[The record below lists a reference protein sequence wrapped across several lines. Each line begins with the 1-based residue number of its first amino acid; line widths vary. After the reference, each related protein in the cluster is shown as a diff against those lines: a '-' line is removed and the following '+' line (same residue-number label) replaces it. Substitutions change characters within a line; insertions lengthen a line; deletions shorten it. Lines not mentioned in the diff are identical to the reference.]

1 MPRLLRVALLMTFT
15 REPLSTMHPVISVPC
30 TSTLIAV
37 FWWTM
42 VVGPLVDS
50 VIEVLRN
57 CVLRHMQPAFHC
69 LSKIWHQIE
78 EFAHGENNREIRK
91 CLAYWVDFWWGVLCD
106 CCRCAIL
113 AHPFDICLIGLCNP
127 GFRRFVYLV
136 LVLPLGHL
144 GMTVGSYVLYLHCDC
159 VDRQEFS
166 LLLIW
171 ILWCVWPWLLAIE
184 AV

>member
-1 MPRLLRVALLMTFT
+1 MEQL
-15 REPLSTMHPVISVPC
+15 
-30 TSTLIAV
+30 TLFGIV
-37 FWWTM
+37 
-42 VVGPLVDS
+42 
-50 VIEVLRN
+50 
-57 CVLRHMQPAFHC
+57 
-69 LSKIWHQIE
+69 
-78 EFAHGENNREIRK
+78 IRK
-91 CLAYWVDFWWGVLCD
+91 SVRACHIGSASGALPPWLLQVCS
-106 CCRCAIL
+106 RCAFLTL
-113 AHPFDICLIGLCNP
+113 AFNICLIGLCNP